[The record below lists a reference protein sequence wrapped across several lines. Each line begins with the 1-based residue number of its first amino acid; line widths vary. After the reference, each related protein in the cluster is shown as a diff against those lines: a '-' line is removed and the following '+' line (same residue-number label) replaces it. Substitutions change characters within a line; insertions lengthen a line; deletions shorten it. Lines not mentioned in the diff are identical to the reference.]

1 VLDGLKGNVRSR
13 KLLVTGTVALAF
25 LSSVIGIQFH
35 RYAYAIA
42 WHCIHRN
49 PTPVG
54 EHRIGL
60 PILWWEERGSGWND
74 ESLVERGVLSL
85 VRANPAASYQPRIIA
100 RPAVA
105 DDRQRFAHSYVP
117 ATPTRYLRN
126 GPRLVL
132 PIIPDQAAAFKPSD
146 KMIHDCGGIDD
157 RWQENRRPK

>member
-1 VLDGLKGNVRSR
+1 MLDGLKGNVRSR

-60 PILWWEERGSGWND
+60 PILCGKKADQVGTMNPLWNGAFSRSSGPTLPPLISPASSPVRQALEKLTRRIKKCVNQSKQP
-74 ESLVERGVLSL
+74 SL
-85 VRANPAASYQPRIIA
+85 
-100 RPAVA
+100 
-105 DDRQRFAHSYVP
+105 
-117 ATPTRYLRN
+117 
-126 GPRLVL
+126 
-132 PIIPDQAAAFKPSD
+132 
-146 KMIHDCGGIDD
+146 C
-157 RWQENRRPK
+157 